1 MNIIIINGPVSKLS
15 DQTFEQLAPD
25 HQDHHHHHHHH
36 QVVDVDVTGVVGDCQ
51 LLLAAL
57 DDVNV
62 DGGGVDVVRETCV
75 LPSSVTV
82 YLGETVL

>member
-25 HQDHHHHHHHH
+25 HQDHHQHH
-36 QVVDVDVTGVVGDCQ
+36 QVVDVDVTGVVGHCQ

-62 DGGGVDVVRETCV
+62 DGGGVDVVGETCV

>member
-1 MNIIIINGPVSKLS
+1 MAQFPIKLS
-15 DQTFEQLAPD
+15 DQSFEQLTPG
-25 HQDHHHHHHHH
+25 HQDHHHHY
-36 QVVDVDVTGVVGDCQ
+36 QVVDDDVTGVVGHCQ

-62 DGGGVDVVRETCV
+62 DGGGVDIVGETCV

>member
-25 HQDHHHHHHHH
+25 HQDHHHHH
-36 QVVDVDVTGVVGDCQ
+36 QDVDVDVTGVVGDCQ

-62 DGGGVDVVRETCV
+62 DGGGVDVVGETCV
-75 LPSSVTV
+75 LPSSGTV

>member
-25 HQDHHHHHHHH
+25 HQDHHHHH
-36 QVVDVDVTGVVGDCQ
+36 QVVDVDVTGVVGHCQ

>member
-36 QVVDVDVTGVVGDCQ
+36 QAVDVDVTGVVGHCQ

-62 DGGGVDVVRETCV
+62 DGGGVDVVGETRV